1 MKSDDFIAENLG
13 LVHTCARRFAGR
25 GVEYDDLFQAG
36 CMGLVKAAGRFE
48 PERGLCFST
57 YAVPVILGE
66 IRRLFR
72 DGGTVKVSRG
82 LKELAIKAQ
91 RLAAEYTA
99 RTGSAP
105 RLGELAGLLQVS
117 EEEAAMAL
125 SAGQPPL
132 SLTETDDETERDLP
146 VEDREEELT
155 DRLSLEQAIR
165 TLPQQDQKLIAA
177 RYFFRKTQTQ
187 AARELGLSQ
196 VQVSRRE
203 KKILLTLRS
212 LLA

>member
-1 MKSDDFIAENLG
+1 MKNDDFIAENLG
-13 LVHTCARRFAGR
+13 LVHTCARRFADR

-82 LKELAIKAQ
+82 LKELAMKAQ
-91 RLAAEYTA
+91 RLTAEYTA

-105 RLGELAGLLQVS
+105 HLGELAGLLQVS
-117 EEEAAMAL
+117 EEDAAMAL

-132 SLTETDDETERDLP
+132 SLTETEGENERDLP

-177 RYFFRKTQTQ
+177 RYFFHKTQTQ